1 MIEVTYDNKYLTT
14 RAKVGRDT
22 IENAKYFYGTITNRT
37 VIELSLWDKITIPF
51 YRIKR
56 KLKDI
61 YWTIRYAFQR
71 MYKGYD
77 YVETF
82 DVYFTFI
89 ERYEKILIEFKKH
102 GNSFPCE
109 KTEEEWNNIIDEM
122 IYHLHYMNEDNVDKE
137 LKQYVPEGWLP
148 CWETSG
154 KIMSKHKEEF
164 FKLFSEY
171 FYNLWD

>member
-1 MIEVTYDNKYLTT
+1 MVEITYSDEYLTT
-14 RAKVGRDT
+14 KAKVGRDT
-22 IENAKYFYGTITNRT
+22 IEDAKYFYSTIMNKSL
-37 VIELSLWDKITIPF
+37 IKWSLWDKITIPF
-51 YRIKR
+51 YRMKR
-56 KLKDI
+56 KIKDT
-61 YWTIRYAFQR
+61 YWNIRYGFQR
-71 MYKGYD
+71 MFKGYD

-82 DVYFTFI
+82 DIYSTFI

-102 GNSFPCE
+102 GNSFPCDT
-109 KTEEEWNNIIDEM
+109 TEEKWNDIIDEM
-122 IYHLHYMNEDNVDKE
+122 IYHLHYMSEDNVNKE
-137 LKQYVPEGWLP
+137 LEQYVSDGWIP